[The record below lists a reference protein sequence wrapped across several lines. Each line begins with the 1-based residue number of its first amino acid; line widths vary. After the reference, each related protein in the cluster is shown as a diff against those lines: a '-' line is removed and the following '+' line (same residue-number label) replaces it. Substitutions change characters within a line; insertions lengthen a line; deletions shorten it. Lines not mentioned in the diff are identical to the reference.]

1 MDNHRENVKL
11 VQEAVEKK
19 CAGLLPDPFL
29 AQRVLN
35 AAGEHR
41 NPRERKPFSV
51 GLAFALVLMTV
62 ITVAVSL
69 NREPEQSPQVV
80 TASLPEGEEPGFTH
94 VNPSRPLLPASG
106 HTCKYHLHRAEQLC
120 YRYYD
125 GKQDVLSVE
134 FVIVCDICGK
144 FNGLAYAPYFKLVPP
159 YDYKDTDALIEAQI
173 EENMR
178 DHEWVVYDKHIEGT
192 DTHEFTRVCTQCRTR
207 WVPVVLPC
215 MGGDEHIAP
224 DMQDIWPED

>member
-106 HTCKYHLHRAEQLC
+106 HTCKYYLHRTGQDC

-125 GKQDVLSVE
+125 GKQDVRSVE
-134 FVIVCDICGK
+134 FVAVCSICGK
-144 FNGLAYAPYFKLVPP
+144 LNGLSYAPRIEIHGP
-159 YDYKDTDALIEAQI
+159 YTEDEYLAQM
-173 EENMR
+173 EGNLS
-178 DHEWVVYDKHIEGT
+178 DHEWFVYDRHIEGT